1 VAHRDQ
7 RLITPALVLVSVTL
21 FLGAQVPNVFILA
34 SRYLGDRGYREDEI
48 GLVMGGFS
56 IASLAMS
63 PVVGWFCHHFGHA
76 RVMAIGCLIA
86 AVGAALFA
94 VSDEHVGYTI
104 GRALQGLGFANVLVG
119 AAAYV
124 AESAPPDRLGE
135 ALGLAGVLTLAAQAV
150 GPVIAAILR
159 DLWGWEA
166 VWWFGAGAGIAG
178 AAVAIALP
186 PVTRHGDGDDG
197 PRGSAAA
204 PLAAT
209 VLAGVGF
216 GAIWTFLPDFGR
228 RIRVDNVTPFFVA
241 YVVAAI
247 SVRLFMGTLSDRIG
261 RRAASTPALL
271 GHTVILLGVAVFGA
285 TWHLVPIGLVY
296 GFCHG
301 IYYPTLQALVVERS
315 GGRRSRAVAA
325 ATFAFGAGVT
335 GAAFGLGPIAKAFGY
350 PMIYVV
356 ASACGAVAAALV
368 WWEPQ
373 KKAKSPEEWPSASP
387 TSPS

>member
-1 VAHRDQ
+1 
-7 RLITPALVLVSVTL
+7 VLVSVTL
-21 FLGAQVPNVFILA
+21 FLGAQVPNVFVLA
-34 SRYLGDRGYREDEI
+34 SRFLGDRGYDADEI
-48 GLVMGGFS
+48 GVVMGAFNL
-56 IASLAMS
+56 ASLAVS
-63 PVVGWFCHHFGHA
+63 PIVGWFCLRFGHA

-86 AVGAALFA
+86 SSGAACFA
-94 VSDEHVGYTI
+94 LSDAPVGFAT

-124 AESAPPDRLGE
+124 AETAPPGRLGE

-150 GPVIAAILR
+150 GPVIAAIVR
-159 DLWGWEA
+159 DLSGWTA

-186 PVTRHGDGDDG
+186 PAERHADADDG
-197 PRGSAAA
+197 PRGPAMA

-216 GAIWTFLPDFGR
+216 GAIWTFIAVHGPRAG
-228 RIRVDNVTPFFVA
+228 VENVTPFFVA
-241 YVVAAI
+241 YVIAAI

-261 RRAASTPALL
+261 RRAASTPALC
-271 GHTVILLGVAVFGA
+271 GHAVILVGMALLGA
-285 TWHLVPIGLVY
+285 TWHLVVIGLVY

-335 GAAFGLGPIAKAFGY
+335 GASFALGPIAHAFGY
-350 PMIYVV
+350 PIIYVV

-368 WWEPQ
+368 WWEP
-373 KKAKSPEEWPSASP
+373 KSAKRPEAWPTAPP
-387 TSPS
+387 TSRS